1 MTNWAFNW
9 LTFPTGYDEN
19 DSYYVQIPRAIVPL
33 LTGTLI
39 AQWEQREPWDTDSDH
54 EQGMQAAYLLQERLV
69 TGLNM
74 NIDIWSRAHPSHRL
88 YWADSYLAVG
98 DSIVEGY
105 EMPPNEDGLQGYP
118 TNLYRRLRDVYS
130 GLVHTNLGI
139 AGESSV
145 SIQTSGQLDDA
156 VLLLQAAEAAG
167 EMTLVTLTLGAND
180 LFAALPP
187 PVGTF
192 ASPAA
197 QLNSYETAMQTVV
210 IPALRNAS
218 PRSRLVM
225 MTYYSPWP
233 GLWMPGYGEFS
244 DQWVPPLNR
253 AIRRL
258 CENFGLMCV
267 EIEPVFRNREADYIY
282 VRRPYNAWD
291 VADYGQN
298 FDPHPRPAG
307 HQAIADE
314 FFNTINAPYLL
325 SVTVDE
331 DEDMLGSVK
340 LWPLNSD
347 PGDGWMLC
355 DGRAINRATYADL
368 YTLIGDTFG
377 AGDGSTTFNLP
388 NQTATSAGLYYIIKV
403 SPL

>member
-1 MTNWAFNW
+1 
-9 LTFPTGYDEN
+9 
-19 DSYYVQIPRAIVPL
+19 
-33 LTGTLI
+33 
-39 AQWEQREPWDTDSDH
+39 
-54 EQGMQAAYLLQERLV
+54 
-69 TGLNM
+69 
-74 NIDIWSRAHPSHRL
+74 
-88 YWADSYLAVG
+88 VG

-105 EMPPNEDGLQGYP
+105 EMPPNADGLPGYP
-118 TNLYRRLRDVYS
+118 ANLYRRLRDVYD
-130 GLVHTNLGI
+130 GLVMTNLGM

-145 SIQTSGQLDDA
+145 SIQTSGQLDAA
-156 VLLLQAAEAAG
+156 VLYLQAAEAAG
-167 EMTLVTLTLGAND
+167 ETTLVTLTLGAND

-187 PVGTF
+187 PVGSFANPATQLSTF
-192 ASPAA
+192 
-197 QLNSYETAMQTVV
+197 ETEMQTVV

-218 PRSRLVM
+218 PRSRLVL

-233 GLWMPGYGEFS
+233 GLWMPGYGHFS

-253 AIRRL
+253 AIKRL
-258 CENFGLMCV
+258 CQNFNLLCV
-267 EIEPVFRNREADYIY
+267 DMEPVFKQREAGYIY

-291 VADYGQN
+291 VNDYGQN

-307 HQAIADE
+307 HQTIADE
-314 FFNTINAPYLL
+314 FFAVLTSPFVPTIDI
-325 SVTVDE
+325 DE
-331 DEDMLGSVK
+331 DEMLGSVK

-368 YTLIGDTFG
+368 HTLIGDTFG

-388 NQTATSAGLYYIIKV
+388 SQAATSAGLYYIIKV